1 MRRRRVTRV
10 TVPILIVLLLT
21 LVWLPGSVSIWSAA
35 GPEDAAWLHRH
46 RVLSPSLLRYYRF
59 SNADSLQRISNL
71 VGWTGA
77 LRPPEGIS
85 DAVSVSGGLG
95 EGRAV
100 RLDENPLEAD
110 PVQLNAGGSIEL
122 RFRHLGPGNQPG
134 PNVAESA
141 TLAACGDGVWSGF
154 RLCLHYPCNLLTF
167 ELGRPKPQQ
176 TIRVTSVLRIPIEA
190 WVHVVATWD
199 KRSVKLYVNGML
211 VGQSAYDGPWYEVRQ
226 SSRLRLGFVGNGY
239 GSTRFDVEEFLI
251 WSRALAAD
259 EVLSGSLRLRFDARQ
274 AERLFIEA
282 TEDSWAGDFRPAI
295 RSLEDLVNRQIPA
308 GARNAARFLLGETLR
323 RAGQATEAQQ
333 RFRDLWETP
342 DAAAFSRLA
351 LHQLVCLQH
360 GVAGLEGD
368 HSGCTQNI
376 PYDTAMSEYRRQVD
390 AQNTRLWRQ
399 TYETEIRPLVQTH
412 CAGCHHSEQQTL
424 PDLASLS
431 DGWSAADARSTFWGR
446 VARQIRSGCM
456 PPPEKS
462 PLDLAARSAFLRWI
476 ENLPARGLCEQI
488 ASDQTERWYM
498 GAVQTRHLT
507 RLEFRNAVRDLL
519 GVILPDDR
527 LPPADGAGGEGF
539 DTSAGTLFTSVNHFE
554 TWLQAVSF
562 AVDRALAGPAVSDAA
577 LQVPEGEL
585 DAEQL
590 QELLSGLAYRAWR
603 RALQESDDRQIAEFV
618 AAELQAGQPTPDI
631 LRLGL
636 NWILL
641 SPRFLFVCEQ
651 PPVQPGDYRLSNWE
665 LATRLALFLWSSVPD
680 QELLSVAA
688 SGRLTEPAILRQ
700 QLNRML
706 ASPKAEALGEG
717 FGLQWLGL
725 QTLEERQKSSEL
737 FAEYSSQIRQ
747 LQRREAILFI
757 SDVLRND
764 RSLTDLFTADE
775 VWANQELARFY
786 GLPSEGLTQDFG
798 RMEPR
803 GQARA
808 GAATLGAVL
817 VSAAYPTRTSP
828 VLRGKWILE
837 QFLGEPVLPP
847 PASVPSLDADSG
859 DGAISAATLRQRLQL
874 HRADEE
880 CAACHHTMDQLGFCL
895 ESFDAVGRH
904 RSSDGGLLVDDSA
917 ELPDGTRFAGV
928 VGLKQY
934 LLTQRDAFCRQFA
947 RRLLGH
953 AIGRPVDNFDECVV
967 DSAVRKLQNS
977 EYRSLVLLEH
987 IVLSYAFQ
995 HRYSAGG
1002 GRTPQADPGP

>member
-1 MRRRRVTRV
+1 MRIRRVIRLTA
-10 TVPILIVLLLT
+10 PILIILLLT
-21 LVWLPGSVSIWSAA
+21 VVWLPGSVSVWSAA

-59 SNADSLQRISNL
+59 SHADSLQRTANL

-77 LRPPEGIS
+77 MRPPEGIS
-85 DAVSVSGGLG
+85 DAVPVRGGYG
-95 EGRAV
+95 GGRAV
-100 RLDENPLEAD
+100 RLDENPLEAA

-176 TIRVTSVLRIPIEA
+176 PIRVTSALRIPIEA

-199 KRSVKLYVNGML
+199 GRTVKLYINGL
-211 VGQSAYDGPWYEVRQ
+211 PVGQTAYDGPWYEVRS

-259 EVLSGSLRLRFDARQ
+259 EVLSGSLRLSFDARQ
-274 AERLFIEA
+274 VERQLIKA
-282 TEDSWAGDFRPAI
+282 TEDSSAGNFKPAI
-295 RSLEDLVNRQIPA
+295 RSMEDLVDRQIPA
-308 GARNAARFLLGETLR
+308 GARQATVFLLGETLR
-323 RAGQATEAQQ
+323 RDGQQAEAQQ
-333 RFRDLWETP
+333 RFRELWEAP

-360 GVAGLEGD
+360 GVTGLAD
-368 HSGCTQNI
+368 DQSLCTQNLT
-376 PYDTAMSEYRRQVD
+376 YDAAMSEYRRQVD

-399 TYETEIRPLVQTH
+399 TYETDIRPLVQTH
-412 CAGCHHSEQQTL
+412 CAGCHHSGQQTL

-446 VARQIRSGCM
+446 VARQVQSGRM
-456 PPPEKS
+456 PPPGKS
-462 PLDLAARSAFLRWI
+462 SMDLAARAAVVQWV
-476 ENLPARGLCEQI
+476 EDLPKRGLCEQI

-498 GAVQTRHLT
+498 GAVQARHLT

-539 DTSAGTLFTSVNHFE
+539 DTSAGTLFTSVTHFE
-554 TWLQAVSF
+554 MWLQALSF
-562 AVDRALAGPAVSDAA
+562 AVDQALAKPAVPEVA
-577 LQVPEGEL
+577 LQLPAEDL
-585 DAEQL
+585 DAENL
-590 QELLSGLAYRAWR
+590 REVLSSFAHQAWR
-603 RALQESDDRQIAEFV
+603 RALLQSDREQIAEFV
-618 AAELQAGQPTPDI
+618 AEEQRAGQPVPEI

-641 SPRFLFVCEQ
+641 SPGFLFVSEQ
-651 PPVQPGDYRLSNWE
+651 PPVQAGDYRLSDFE

-680 QELLSVAA
+680 QGLLQVAA
-688 SGRLTEPAILRQ
+688 SGRLTEPAVLRQ
-700 QLNRML
+700 QLLRML

-725 QTLEERQKSSEL
+725 QTLDERQKSSDL
-737 FAEYSSQIRQ
+737 FAEFSSRIRQ
-747 LQRREAILFI
+747 LQRREAILFV

-764 RSLTDLFTADE
+764 RPLSDLFTADE
-775 VWANQELARFY
+775 VWANEELARFY
-786 GLPSEGLTQDFG
+786 GLPSEGLTHKFG
-798 RMEPR
+798 RLVVS

-817 VSAAYPTRTSP
+817 VSTAYPTRTSP
-828 VLRGKWILE
+828 VLRGKWIME
-837 QFLGEPVLPP
+837 QFLGEHVLPP
-847 PASVPSLDADSG
+847 PASVPSLDADGG
-859 DGAISAATLRQRLQL
+859 DGAITAATLRQRLQV

-904 RSSDGGLLVDDSA
+904 RSTDRGQLVDDSA

-1002 GRTPQADPGP
+1002 GTLPQPSVVP